1 METAGAVER
10 TITFEGCL
18 NFRDLGGYA
27 TRDGRVV
34 RWRRLFRSDSL
45 HRMSAADVTR
55 LLDELGVVTV
65 VDLRTRTERE
75 RGGPVPAEAS
85 GTTRAL
91 HVPMIDELFADPGAR
106 PRRGG
111 HLTDMGEGYAAMLG
125 LAGEQVATVLR
136 LLADPDVYPAVF
148 FCAAGKDRTGV
159 LAAIVLAVLGVDDDD
174 IVADYALTDSV
185 ARAILERASRELP
198 LYEDLWKSLPPD
210 ARGAPA
216 RVMRSMLAAI
226 EREHGSTLGF
236 VEALGVGP
244 EVVENVRHRLLSS
257 PTPDRRLS

>member
-45 HRMSAADVTR
+45 HRMSTADVTR
-55 LLDELGVVTV
+55 LLEELGVVTV

-75 RGGPVPAEAS
+75 RGGPVPAESS
-85 GTTRAL
+85 GTTRSL
-91 HVPMIDELFADPGAR
+91 HVPMIDELFADPSAR
-106 PRRGG
+106 PRSEARV
-111 HLTDMGEGYAAMLG
+111 TDMGEGYAAMLG

-136 LLADPDVYPAVF
+136 LLAEPDVYPAVF

-185 ARAILERASRELP
+185 ARAILDRASRELP

-236 VEALGVGP
+236 VEALGIGP
-244 EVVENVRHRLLSS
+244 DVVDGLRHRLLSS
-257 PTPDRRLS
+257 PHA

>member
-1 METAGAVER
+1 METAGELER

-45 HRMSAADVTR
+45 HRMSEADVAR

-65 VDLRTRTERE
+65 VDLRTRTERD
-75 RGGPVPAEAS
+75 RGGPVPAES
-85 GTTRAL
+85 TETMRCL
-91 HVPMIDELFADPGAR
+91 HVPMVDELFAEPSAR
-106 PRRGG
+106 PRTDVR
-111 HLTDMGEGYAAMLG
+111 LTDMGEGYAAMLG
-125 LAGEQVATVLR
+125 QAGEQVATVLR
-136 LLADPDVYPAVF
+136 LLAEPDVYPAVF

-185 ARAILERASRELP
+185 ARAILDRASRELP
-198 LYEDLWKSLPPD
+198 LYDDLWKSLPPE

-216 RVMRSMLAAI
+216 RVMRSMLAAM
-226 EREHGSTLGF
+226 EREHGSVLGF
-236 VEALGVGP
+236 VDALGIEP
-244 EVVENVRHRLLSS
+244 EVVERVRRRLLSK
-257 PTPDRRLS
+257 PTA

>member
-18 NFRDLGGYA
+18 NFRDLGGYQ

-45 HRMSAADVTR
+45 HRMSTADVAR

-75 RGGPVPAEAS
+75 RGGPVPAESS
-85 GTTRAL
+85 GTMRAL
-91 HVPMIDELFADPGAR
+91 HAPMIDELFADPEAR
-106 PRRGG
+106 PRSEARV
-111 HLTDMGEGYAAMLG
+111 TDMGEGYAAMLG
-125 LAGEQVATVLR
+125 QAGEQVATVLR
-136 LLADPDVYPAVF
+136 LLAEPDVYPAVF

-185 ARAILERASRELP
+185 ARAILDRASRELP

-244 EVVENVRHRLLSS
+244 EVVESLRHRLLSS
-257 PTPDRRLS
+257 PNA

>member
-27 TRDGRVV
+27 TRDGHVV

-45 HRMSAADVTR
+45 HRMSSADVSR

-65 VDLRTRTERE
+65 VDLRTSIERD
-75 RGGPVPAEAS
+75 RGGPVPAESSAS
-85 GTTRAL
+85 TRSVHL
-91 HVPMIDELFADPGAR
+91 PMIDELFADPAAR
-106 PRRGG
+106 PRPDAR
-111 HLTDMGEGYAAMLG
+111 LTDMGEGYAAMLG
-125 LAGEQVATVLR
+125 QAGEQVATVLR
-136 LLADPDVYPAVF
+136 LLAEPDVYPAVF

-159 LAAIVLAVLGVDDDD
+159 LAAIVLAALGVDDDD

-185 ARAILERASRELP
+185 ARAILDRASRELP
-198 LYEDLWKSLPPD
+198 LYEDLWGSLPPE

-216 RVMRSMLAAI
+216 RVMRSMLSAI
-226 EREHGSTLGF
+226 EREHGSILGF
-236 VEALGVGP
+236 LEAVGVGP
-244 EVVENVRHRLLSS
+244 EVVQSLRHRLLSS
-257 PTPDRRLS
+257 PNA

>member
-45 HRMSAADVTR
+45 HRMSAADVSR

-75 RGGPVPAEAS
+75 RGGPVPAESS
-85 GTTRAL
+85 GATRSL
-91 HVPMIDELFADPGAR
+91 HVPMVDELFADPNER
-106 PRRGG
+106 PRATTR
-111 HLTDMGEGYAAMLG
+111 LTDMGEGYAAMLG

-136 LLADPDVYPAVF
+136 LLAEPDVYPAVF
-148 FCAAGKDRTGV
+148 FCAAGKDRTGA
-159 LAAIVLAVLGVDDDD
+159 LAAMVLAVLGVDDAD

-185 ARAILERASRELP
+185 ARAILDRASRELP

-226 EREHGSTLGF
+226 ERQHGSTLAF

-244 EVVENVRHRLLSS
+244 EIVERLRHGLLSS
-257 PTPDRRLS
+257 PNA

>member
-1 METAGAVER
+1 METAGASER
-10 TITFEGCL
+10 TISFEGCL

-45 HRMSAADVTR
+45 HRMSAADVSR

-75 RGGPVPAEAS
+75 RGGPVPAESS
-85 GTTRAL
+85 GATRSL
-91 HVPMIDELFADPGAR
+91 HVPMVDELFADPNER
-106 PRRGG
+106 PRATTR
-111 HLTDMGEGYAAMLG
+111 LTDMGEGYAAMLG

-136 LLADPDVYPAVF
+136 LLAEPDVYPAVF

-159 LAAIVLAVLGVDDDD
+159 LAAIVLAVLGVDDAD

-185 ARAILERASRELP
+185 ARAILDRASRELP

-226 EREHGSTLGF
+226 ERQHGSILAF

-244 EVVENVRHRLLSS
+244 DVVERLRDRLLSS
-257 PTPDRRLS
+257 PNA

>member
-45 HRMSAADVTR
+45 HRMSASDVAR

-75 RGGPVPAEAS
+75 RGVPVPAESS
-85 GTTRAL
+85 GATRSL
-91 HVPMIDELFADPGAR
+91 HVPMVDELFADRDAR
-106 PRRGG
+106 PRATTRV
-111 HLTDMGEGYAAMLG
+111 TDMGEGYAAMLG

-136 LLADPDVYPAVF
+136 LLAEPDVYPAVF

-159 LAAIVLAVLGVDDDD
+159 LAAILLAVLGVDDDD

-185 ARAILERASRELP
+185 ARAILDRASRELP

-226 EREHGSTLGF
+226 ERKHGSTLAF

-244 EVVENVRHRLLSS
+244 EVVERLRHGLLSS
-257 PTPDRRLS
+257 PNADRRWQ

>member
-1 METAGAVER
+1 MEIAGAMER

-27 TRDGRVV
+27 TRDGRAV

-85 GTTRAL
+85 EATRAL
-91 HVPMIDELFADPGAR
+91 HVPMIDELFADPDAR
-106 PRRGG
+106 PRSGG

-125 LAGEQVATVLR
+125 LAGEQVAMVLR

-159 LAAIVLAVLGVDDDD
+159 FAAIVLGLLGVSDED
-174 IVADYALTDSV
+174 IVTDYALTHEV
-185 ARAILERASRELP
+185 IEKIHILRTSSSSDADDERVSQYAHLIG
-198 LYEDLWKSLPPD
+198 EDLRN
-210 ARGAPA
+210 AYPA
-216 RVMRSMLAAI
+216 SMQATI
-226 EREHGSTLGF
+226 ERLNERYGGWEGYAS
-236 VEALGVGP
+236 EIGVGP
-244 EVVENVRHRLLSS
+244 DVLDQLRTRLLV
-257 PTPDRRLS
+257 